1 MNKYVS
7 LIVILLL
14 STSVYAEE
22 KLTVFA
28 AASLTNALS
37 EVDTQYE
44 KESGVKIAHSFAA
57 SSTLAKQIE
66 SGAPA
71 DVFISADLKWM
82 NYLQDKSLINKP
94 SRKNLLGNELVLIS
108 PKDRVYEVRFDKGFE
123 FAKSFEGRLC
133 TGDVDSVPVGIYAK
147 EALTNLGW
155 WKDIKSRVVGAQD
168 VRGALMFVER
178 AECNLGIV
186 YETDAKVSKK
196 VDLVGVFPESTHAA
210 VLYPVA
216 STANAKPATSA
227 YLTYLQSPEALN
239 IFKKY
244 GFNITPKQ

>member
-1 MNKYVS
+1 
-7 LIVILLL
+7 
-14 STSVYAEE
+14 
-22 KLTVFA
+22 
-28 AASLTNALS
+28 
-37 EVDTQYE
+37 
-44 KESGVKIAHSFAA
+44 
-57 SSTLAKQIE
+57 
-66 SGAPA
+66 
-71 DVFISADLKWM
+71 M
-82 NYLQDKSLINKP
+82 NYLQDKSLINKT
-94 SRKNLLGNELVLIS
+94 SRKNLLGNELALIA
-108 PKDRVYEVRFDKGFE
+108 PKGKSFEVKFDKSFD

-133 TGDVDSVPVGIYAK
+133 TGDVESVPVGIYAK

-155 WKDIKSRVVGAQD
+155 WKDIKSRIVGAQD

-196 VDLVGVFPESTHAA
+196 VDLIGVFPESTHAP

-216 STANAKPATSA
+216 STANAKPTSSA

>member
-1 MNKYVS
+1 MRFIS
-7 LIVILLL
+7 FILLL
-14 STSVYAEE
+14 LLSISGYAEE

-37 EVDTQYE
+37 EVDAQYE
-44 KESGVKIAHSFAA
+44 KESGVKITHSFAA

-71 DVFISADLKWM
+71 DVFIAADLKWM
-82 NYLQDKSLINKP
+82 NYLQDKSLINKT
-94 SRKNLLGNELVLIS
+94 SLKNLLGNELVLIA
-108 PKDRVYEVRFDKGFE
+108 PKGKVFAVKFDKSFD

-133 TGDVDSVPVGIYAK
+133 TGDVESVPAGIYAK

-155 WKDIKSRVVGAQD
+155 WKDIKSRVVGTQD
-168 VRGALMFVER
+168 VRGALVFVER
-178 AECNLGIV
+178 AECNVGIV
-186 YETDAKVSKK
+186 YETDAKISNK
-196 VDLVGVFPESTHAA
+196 VDLVGIFPELSHAP

-216 STANAKPATSA
+216 SLANSKTATST
-227 YLTYLQSPEALN
+227 YLNYLQSTEALN